1 MFVIEVIPLK
11 RGIQTDKLTYF
22 GSISFEPGTMV
33 RIPVRNNEIFGLVSR
48 ATEVSTAKTAL
59 RAATFSLRKLPQQT
73 NPRSLSP
80 GLIKTAQDLAQLY
93 ATSVGSI
100 LFNLLPP
107 EVQSGEIALPHT
119 HFVEGT
125 EIHAPEVLQAN
136 KRERFVAYRSLVRE
150 TFAHSGSVLIVV
162 PTSMHADELL
172 EALEGGIEDRTIVLT
187 STLPKKKLRDAYSQL
202 EDFSKPKLI
211 IATPAHA
218 TIERHDVTTVILE
231 NARSP
236 YYKEQTRP
244 YLDHRDVLRIH
255 AKHTGRRL
263 LFADL
268 LMRSEEEFLRRED
281 IYQTYGIP
289 QRRIELQG
297 KLEVLHHPEKHET
310 TAGFQLFLPEVVNL
324 IKETKKR
331 KTHTFLFAARRGLA
345 PVVACMDCS
354 YIFRSPETDA
364 PYSLIRLMKN
374 GVEERWFV
382 CGSSGHRER
391 AADTCP
397 TCGSWRLRERGIG
410 IQQVHDELV
419 KIAKDTPIILF
430 DHTTASTYK
439 KAHFLRDTFY
449 KTKGAILLG
458 THMAIP
464 YLTKPIDN
472 SVIVNM
478 DALYATPTW
487 RLEEENLALLLALR
501 EVTSDTVYIQ
511 TRSKDTDLI
520 THAKHGG
527 IEHFYTEELALR
539 QSFNYPPFSTFVHL
553 TWQGTPEVVAKIEP
567 IVHQALAPFT
577 PSYYTSP
584 PSPRGLPIYYGLMR
598 IPRGSWPSEKLSAAL
613 RSLPPSVRVVINPDR
628 II

>member
-1 MFVIEVIPLK
+1 MFVIEVTPLK
-11 RGIQTDKLTYF
+11 RGIQTDTLSYF
-22 GSISFEPGTMV
+22 GSTSYEPGTMV
-33 RIPVRNNEIFGLVSR
+33 RIPVRNNEILGLVTKT
-48 ATEVSTAKTAL
+48 TEVSTAKTAL

-73 NPRSLSP
+73 NPRTLSP
-80 GLIKTAQDLAQLY
+80 ALVKTAGDLARFY
-93 ATSVGSI
+93 ATGVGSV

-107 EVQSGEIALPHT
+107 EVQSGEIMLPHT
-119 HFVEGT
+119 HYIEGA
-125 EIHAPEVLQAN
+125 EMHAPEVLQAN
-136 KRERFVAYRSLVRE
+136 KRERFLAYRSLVRE

-187 STLPKKKLRDAYSQL
+187 STLPKKKLRDAYTQL

-218 TIERHDVTTVILE
+218 IIERHDITIVILE

-236 YYKEQTRP
+236 YYKEQIRP
-244 YLDHRDVLRIH
+244 YLDHRDVLRLH
-255 AKHTGRRL
+255 AKHAGRRL
-263 LFADL
+263 LLADL
-268 LMRSEEEFLRRED
+268 LIRTEEEFLRRED
-281 IYQTYGIP
+281 VYQTYGIP

-297 KLEVLHHPEKHET
+297 KLEVLHHPEAHENKN
-310 TAGFQLFLPEVVNL
+310 GFQLFLPKVVDL
-324 IKETKKR
+324 IAETKKR

-345 PVVACMDCS
+345 PVVACMDCA
-354 YIFRSPETDA
+354 YIFRSPETGA

-374 GVEERWFV
+374 SVEERWFV

-397 TCGSWRLRERGIG
+397 ECGSWRLRERGIG

-419 KIAKDTPIILF
+419 KLVKDTPIILF

-439 KAHFLRDTFY
+439 KAQFLRDTFY

-501 EVTSDTVYIQ
+501 EVTADTVYIQ
-511 TRSKDTDLI
+511 TRSKDTELI
-520 THAKHGG
+520 SHAKHGG
-527 IEHFYTEELALR
+527 VEHFYTEELALR
-539 QSFNYPPFSTFVHL
+539 ESFNYPPFSTFIHL
-553 TWQGTPEVVAKIEP
+553 TWQGTPEVAAKIEP
-567 IVHQALAPFT
+567 IIHRTLAPFE

-584 PSPRGLPIYYGLMR
+584 PSPKGMPIYYALMR
-598 IPRGSWPSEKLSAAL
+598 VSRNSWPNDALGAAL
-613 RSLPPSVRVVINPDR
+613 RSLPPSVRVVMNPDR